1 MAHQKKEALTNEPRC
16 DTLFRLQEIL
26 SEIVLSG
33 AVDKGTERDCLSASC
48 QLVSLQRNKR
58 MSKRKRWGEVNNYII
73 VDMNCVLVTYY
84 AENVK
89 EAICK
94 YAENC
99 GLQIALTIF
108 EKAIQNLELVE
119 IIELFNQNCLSDS
132 DKIERVFTGYTTLY
146 DEHK

>member
-1 MAHQKKEALTNEPRC
+1 M
-16 DTLFRLQEIL
+16 
-26 SEIVLSG
+26 
-33 AVDKGTERDCLSASC
+33 
-48 QLVSLQRNKR
+48 
-58 MSKRKRWGEVNNYII
+58 NNYII
-73 VDMNCVLVTYY
+73 VDVNCVIATYH
-84 AENVK
+84 AKSIK

-108 EKAIQNLELVE
+108 EKAVQNLELVE

-146 DEHK
+146 DKYK

>member
-1 MAHQKKEALTNEPRC
+1 MTNN
-16 DTLFRLQEIL
+16 QE
-26 SEIVLSG
+26 V
-33 AVDKGTERDCLSASC
+33 
-48 QLVSLQRNKR
+48 
-58 MSKRKRWGEVNNYII
+58 KRKRWWEVNNYIV
-73 VDMNCVLVTYY
+73 VDMNCVVTTYY

-108 EKAIQNLELVE
+108 EKAVQNLELVE
-119 IIELFNQNCLSDS
+119 IVELFNQNCLDDS

>member
-1 MAHQKKEALTNEPRC
+1 M
-16 DTLFRLQEIL
+16 
-26 SEIVLSG
+26 
-33 AVDKGTERDCLSASC
+33 
-48 QLVSLQRNKR
+48 
-58 MSKRKRWGEVNNYII
+58 NNYII
-73 VDMNCVLVTYY
+73 VDTNCIVTTYH

-94 YAENC
+94 YSENC

-108 EKAIQNLELVE
+108 EKAVQNLELVE
-119 IIELFNQNCLSDS
+119 IIELFNQNCLGDS

>member
-1 MAHQKKEALTNEPRC
+1 M
-16 DTLFRLQEIL
+16 
-26 SEIVLSG
+26 
-33 AVDKGTERDCLSASC
+33 
-48 QLVSLQRNKR
+48 
-58 MSKRKRWGEVNNYII
+58 NNYII
-73 VDMNCVLVTYY
+73 IDMDCVVTTYH

-99 GLQIALTIF
+99 GLQISLAIF
-108 EKAIQNLELVE
+108 EKAVQNLELVE
-119 IIELFNQNCLSDS
+119 IIELFNQSCLCDR

>member
-1 MAHQKKEALTNEPRC
+1 M
-16 DTLFRLQEIL
+16 
-26 SEIVLSG
+26 
-33 AVDKGTERDCLSASC
+33 
-48 QLVSLQRNKR
+48 
-58 MSKRKRWGEVNNYII
+58 NNYII
-73 VDMNCVLVTYY
+73 VDVDCVVTTYH
-84 AENVK
+84 AKNVK

-99 GLQIALTIF
+99 GLQISLTIF
-108 EKAIQNLELVE
+108 EKAVQNLELVE

>member
-1 MAHQKKEALTNEPRC
+1 MAELKPCPFCGGTDIRIDLEDEYNNWRIMCYNCSGRMIGYSKSRTITKWNTRTPKER
-16 DTLFRLQEIL
+16 
-26 SEIVLSG
+26 G
-33 AVDKGTERDCLSASC
+33 G
-48 QLVSLQRNKR
+48 
-58 MSKRKRWGEVNNYII
+58 GEVNNYII
-73 VDMNCVLVTYY
+73 VDVNCVIATYH
-84 AENVK
+84 AKNIK

-108 EKAIQNLELVE
+108 EKAVQNLELVE
-119 IIELFNQNCLSDS
+119 IIELFNQNCLGDS